1 MDEIPTSYMKAYKIV
16 GKTLSWSIT
25 QDNRG
30 MYYLLRAYLSGKGGN
45 SRLTPWLP
53 LKFNEVVDES
63 RYMEELERVM
73 RGVAAEEF
81 PDEHTLCAEYNHKGE
96 MED

>member
-30 MYYLLRAYLSGKGGN
+30 MYYLLRAYLPGKDRWKER
-45 SRLTPWLP
+45 STTLP
-53 LKFNEVVDES
+53 GIAAAMADQWGE
-63 RYMEELERVM
+63 Y
-73 RGVAAEEF
+73 VARQLA
-81 PDEHTLCAEYNHKGE
+81 A
-96 MED
+96 